1 MYKRG
6 IMSTNGV
13 INRLANVSKKDLAG
27 WNRILESFFP
37 VLMRPMLICIVV
49 LFGFGAA
56 NLLTPPPALAQDALS
71 RLVQT
76 PRLKPPPPGP
86 RYLTQ
91 SDYELLQRV
100 LDHTKSRRWTAA
112 AQAANRLQD
121 PTARALGQWYY
132 YDARDPNVDVG
143 SGTRFLDAHPEWPS
157 LSRIQRHLEDKLTE
171 RTSNEL
177 VFNLFRTR
185 DPLTGNGKLQLIRVL
200 MNRGDTDAAKI
211 HVRDSWRNFTFTP
224 TEERKILANYGQYL
238 TSDDHIA
245 RVDHLLW
252 MRWTQSARRSF
263 PLLPPL
269 ERQMAEARAALY
281 ARAGNAE
288 RLYKGLPSA
297 ARQDPGVMHAAIR
310 YYRRRDN
317 EPQAIE
323 IARQTPDDPAALRN
337 PSRFWDE
344 RNLLMRW
351 ALRNGRFADAYDMA
365 HAHGLED
372 GLDLADAEFAA
383 GWVALRF
390 LDKPERADD
399 HFLALA
405 AWAKSPISTA
415 RAYYWLGRSADA
427 RGEDSLA
434 RQRYEI
440 AARHIYTFY
449 GQLAAEEL
457 GGDAMAQKFVS
468 TATITETDMT
478 LFDQRPTA
486 RALKMIS
493 DLNDRRS
500 LLIFSYNL
508 DDQLEN
514 PGEYLALAD
523 ILQRENAPHLTIRA
537 GKTAVRKQKL
547 IPEVSYPLITVPT
560 SASRYADPALILG
573 LSRQE
578 SEFNPSAY
586 SRAGARGVMQLL
598 PSTAQLTARKER
610 IPYSRGALLSDP
622 HYNMTIGS
630 AHVSHL
636 LDRFDGSLIL
646 TLVGYNAGPH
656 RSTRW
661 TQDYGDP
668 LSTAVDPIDWI
679 ELIPFSETRNY
690 VQRVLENMQIY
701 RARLTSGPIAGQ
713 LRSDL
718 ERGGQS
724 GRVGNLEQ
732 ASIRLAALRPQFDA
746 ERPLPPLS
754 DRTRERVQKAP
765 ALPAARSRPD
775 HLKPTGTSAAAAQT
789 EQPIPQSDT
798 QPIPTSQAS
807 SEIERNQQ
815 RSSDNIEINPPAS
828 AETGNQNET
837 GFLKVPSLK
846 PSVQKSNSTNQ
857 PSVPASAPSLAPTKA
872 TIRQAEEEFAIRA
885 ANRRALEVLRASE
898 TQPSSSPSGVDAKSP
913 SASQNAPPNQ
923 SGLGATPFD
932 RTAPT
937 TRPLPATDIP
947 SSQTPKRSQETCGQY
962 RDFVAAH
969 LDQKAENEPANDLN
983 SAMLAELRG
992 GAVCSTTEKIDGND
1006 AANDE
1011 GTSNDDNAREKP
1023 KKSKS

>member
-1 MYKRG
+1 MK
-6 IMSTNGV
+6 
-13 INRLANVSKKDLAG
+13 RLATVPKQDLTERSIVRVHLASLLAS
-27 WNRILESFFP
+27 IL
-37 VLMRPMLICIVV
+37 VLLGLCNAI
-49 LFGFGAA
+49 
-56 NLLTPPPALAQDALS
+56 LLTPAPAMAQGALS

-91 SDYELLQRV
+91 SDYRLLQRI
-100 LDHTKSRRWTAA
+100 LENTKSRRWSAA
-112 AQAANRLQD
+112 AEAANRLED

-132 YDARDPNVDVG
+132 YDARDPNVDVA
-143 SGTRFLDAHPEWPS
+143 SGTRFLDAHPGWPS
-157 LSRIQRHLEDKLTE
+157 LTRIQRHLEDKLTE
-171 RTSNEL
+171 RTSDDI
-177 VFNLFRTR
+177 VYNLFRTR

-200 MNRGDTDAAKI
+200 MNRGDEDAAKI

-224 TEERKILANYGQYL
+224 TEEKKILANYGQYL

-269 ERQMAEARAALY
+269 DRRMAETRAALY

-288 RLYKGLPSA
+288 RLYQALPTTA
-297 ARQDPGVMHAAIR
+297 KQDPGVMHAAIR

-317 EPQAIE
+317 EPRAIE
-323 IARQTPDDPAALRN
+323 IARQAPDDPAALRN
-337 PSRFWDE
+337 PARFWDE

-390 LDKPERADD
+390 LGQPKRADD

-415 RAYYWLGRSADA
+415 RAYYWLGRSAKA
-427 RGEDSLA
+427 RGEDDLA

-440 AARHIYTFY
+440 AAQHIYTFY

-468 TATITETDMT
+468 TATMTEADIA
-478 LFDQRPTA
+478 LFDKRPTA
-486 RALKMIS
+486 RALKMIG

-500 LLIFSYNL
+500 LLIFSYKL

-523 ILQRENAPHLTIRA
+523 ILLRENAPHLTIRA

-636 LDRFDGSLIL
+636 LDRFNGSLIL

-668 LSTAVDPIDWI
+668 LSGAVDPIDWI

-701 RARLTSGPIAGQ
+701 RARLTDGPIAGQ

-718 ERGGQS
+718 ERGGLS
-724 GRVGNLEQ
+724 GRVGTLEQ
-732 ASIRLAALRPQFDA
+732 ATLRLAALRPQFDT

-754 DRTRERVQKAP
+754 ERTRARVQKAP

-775 HLKPTGTSAAAAQT
+775 HLKPAGAASATQAEQSPRQT
-789 EQPIPQSDT
+789 VSQPIKTQDDIEEPQDISGSPDTSPSSSVRPEPQSNNGSL
-798 QPIPTSQAS
+798 I
-807 SEIERNQQ
+807 I
-815 RSSDNIEINPPAS
+815 
-828 AETGNQNET
+828 
-837 GFLKVPSLK
+837 PSLK
-846 PSVQKSNSTNQ
+846 PPVSGSTQ
-857 PSVPASAPSLAPTKA
+857 PVPSTAPSIPSLAPTKA
-872 TIRQAEEEFAIRA
+872 AISQVTDEQAVRA
-885 ANRRALEVLRASE
+885 ANQRALEALKASE
-898 TQPSSSPSGVDAKSP
+898 QEPATDSLAPKVTLPTVQSS
-913 SASQNAPPNQ
+913 NPPEQ
-923 SGLGATPFD
+923 SGLGPTPFD
-932 RTAPT
+932 PVTAPST
-937 TRPLPATDIP
+937 ALSP
-947 SSQTPKRSQETCGQY
+947 SGKSPVSNSSRAIDENTKTCGQY
-962 RDFVAAH
+962 RDFVAAN
-969 LDQKAENEPANDLN
+969 LDQKADKDPADDLN

-992 GAVCSTTEKIDGND
+992 GAVCATEDQSDEIDSDDSDSEDTAPATTKD
-1006 AANDE
+1006 
-1011 GTSNDDNAREKP
+1011 TKP
-1023 KKSKS
+1023 KKP